1 MGCPVQLP
9 SDQFKFAHRQA
20 PEPGG
25 QYGQHAGAALMVDHG
40 EAPAT
45 ILRFW
50 FSETQPRQWVVKNPA
65 FDVLVRNRFLGQ
77 SRRALSGD
85 LDA

>member
-1 MGCPVQLP
+1 
-9 SDQFKFAHRQA
+9 
-20 PEPGG
+20 
-25 QYGQHAGAALMVDHG
+25 MVDHG